1 MEHFSLSRL
10 YLVKLL
16 SSKVVSVGLPTDDKY
31 FILTKSFEHSIRK
44 IDDIV
49 NHILQAVKTNS
60 NNITLFRIH
69 RETKIRRVHV
79 HRYTVLFNSVINVH
93 VR

>member
-31 FILTKSFEHSIRK
+31 FILTKSFEHSIRN
-44 IDDIV
+44 IGDIV
-49 NHILQAVKTNS
+49 NDILQTVKTNS
-60 NNITLFRIH
+60 NNVTVFRIH
-69 RETKIRRVHV
+69 RETQLRRVHV
-79 HRYTVLFNSVINVH
+79 HTYTVLFNSVINVH

>member
-16 SSKVVSVGLPTDDKY
+16 SSKVVFVGLPTDDKY
-31 FILTKSFEHSIRK
+31 FILTKSFEHSIRN

-49 NHILQAVKTNS
+49 NDILQTVKTNS
-60 NNITLFRIH
+60 NNITVFRIQ
-69 RETKIRRVHV
+69 RETQLRRVHV
-79 HRYTVLFNSVINVH
+79 HTYTVLFNSVINVH